1 MSGPVVLPEVA
12 LDLWR
17 FSARERTTVQV
28 APDGCRDLIVVVPRT
43 GAPVSFVS
51 ALADATEAPE
61 FAAGDRAVGVRLRP
75 GAQVDEAALRALL
88 RDGERGDDSDLL
100 CAIGT
105 VVMLDARVC
114 EALDCLQE
122 APALSIV
129 HARLGVSERSLERLL
144 MQRTQRGPLFWRN
157 LARAR
162 RCARALA
169 GGGPL
174 AQLAAD
180 HGYADQAHMSRD
192 LRRWFGATPTRLRAT
207 PAFLAT
213 LAAPAYA

>member
-1 MSGPVVLPEVA
+1 MSEATVLPELA

-17 FSARERTTVQV
+17 FTARESTTVQV
-28 APDGCRDLIVVVPRT
+28 APDGCRDLIVVVPSR

-51 ALADATEAPE
+51 ALADATETPE
-61 FAAGDRAVGVRLRP
+61 FAAGDRAIGVRLRA
-75 GAQVDEAALRALL
+75 GVRVDERELAASLRG
-88 RDGERGDDSDLL
+88 GERCDDGDLFA
-100 CAIGT
+100 AIGAAVT
-105 VVMLDARVC
+105 LDPRVR

-122 APALSIV
+122 APALSMV

-144 MQRTQRGPLFWRN
+144 TQRTQRGPLFWRN

-162 RCARALA
+162 RCARALP
-169 GGGPL
+169 GGQPL

-180 HGYADQAHMSRD
+180 HGYADQAHMTRD
-192 LRRWFGATPTRLRAT
+192 LRRWFGATPTRLRAM

>member
-1 MSGPVVLPEVA
+1 MSVALPLPEVA

-17 FSARERTTVQV
+17 FTARERTAVQV
-28 APDGCRDLIVVVPRT
+28 PPDGCRDLIVVAPRI
-43 GAPVSFVS
+43 GAPACFVS
-51 ALADATEAPE
+51 ALADLTETPE
-61 FAAGDRAVGVRLRP
+61 FGAGDRAVGVRLHP
-75 GAQVDEAALRALL
+75 AAHVDETALVELIRG
-88 RDGERGDDSDLL
+88 GERNDDSDLL
-100 CAIGT
+100 AAIDA
-105 VVMLDARVC
+105 VVRLDPRVR

-122 APALSIV
+122 APALSTS

-144 MQRTQRGPLFWRN
+144 AQGTQRGPLFWRN

-169 GGGPL
+169 GGQPL

-192 LRRWFGATPTRLRAT
+192 LRRWFGATPTRLRAM
-207 PAFLAT
+207 PAFFAT
-213 LAAPAYA
+213 LDAPAYA